1 MNIQQST
8 KNTGNTAE
16 DIVVNKLKSDGFT
29 IVSRNVWVG
38 RYGEIDIVSR
48 RGCVTH
54 YIEVKS
60 AQGNSGFPAEFHFNR
75 VKHRKVVRLARF
87 LANRDGIEE
96 YQVDLA
102 AVTFES
108 TGAVTIKF
116 YEGINE

>member
-8 KNTGNTAE
+8 KKTGNTAE
-16 DIVVNKLKSDGFT
+16 DIVVDKLKSDGFT

-38 RYGEIDIVSR
+38 RFGEVDIVSQK
-48 RGCVTH
+48 GCVTH

-60 AQGNSGFPAEFHFNR
+60 VRGGGDFPAEFHFNR
-75 VKHRKVVRLARF
+75 VKHRKVIRLARF
-87 LANRDGIEE
+87 LANRDGIDE

-102 AVTFES
+102 AVTFEPN
-108 TGAVTIKF
+108 GAVTIKM